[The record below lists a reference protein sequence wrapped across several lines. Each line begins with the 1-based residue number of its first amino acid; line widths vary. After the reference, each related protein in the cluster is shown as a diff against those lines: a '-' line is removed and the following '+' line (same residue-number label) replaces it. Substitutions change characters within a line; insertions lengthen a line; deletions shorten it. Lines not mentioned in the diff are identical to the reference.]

1 MTLRSLCVAVLL
13 SVAVLPAHA
22 QAQAGPQEA
31 AAAAALSALSERY
44 AQLWSALP
52 ASERSRLAQAERQW
66 LHVTRWQEQ
75 RACESGTAAGGA
87 AAGAVAAV
95 ALSPEERAAQCLAQV
110 TERHLARLPRPGL
123 AAR

>member
-1 MTLRSLCVAVLL
+1 MTLRSLSVAVLL
-13 SVAVLPAHA
+13 SAAGLPAAVLPAHA
-22 QAQAGPQEA
+22 HAQVGPQEA

-52 ASERSRLAQAERQW
+52 ASEKSRLAQAERQW
-66 LHVTRWQEQ
+66 LHVTRWEEQ
-75 RACESGTAAGGA
+75 RACEASGVAEAP
-87 AAGAVAAV
+87 AVGE
-95 ALSPEERAAQCLAQV
+95 LSPEDRAARCLAQV